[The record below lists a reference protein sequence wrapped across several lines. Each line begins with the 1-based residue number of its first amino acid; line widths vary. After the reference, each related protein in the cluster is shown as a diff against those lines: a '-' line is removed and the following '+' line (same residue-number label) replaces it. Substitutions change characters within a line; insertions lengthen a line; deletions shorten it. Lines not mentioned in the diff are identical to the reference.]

1 MGQIVDE
8 NLKSDLIMSKQIRQ
22 ATRKI
27 LQRPSHFNGQN
38 HPRKARS
45 YISSDKMY
53 NKTFFLG
60 MSYFQVLFQSLFMNL
75 SCQ

>member
-27 LQRPSHFNGQN
+27 LQRPSHFNGHN
-38 HPRKARS
+38 HPMKARS
-45 YISSDKMY
+45 
-53 NKTFFLG
+53 
-60 MSYFQVLFQSLFMNL
+60 
-75 SCQ
+75 